1 MTNIESLHATV
12 IDLANKAA
20 TNGKEEWLALAA
32 EMLRNGGEDVCFQ
45 GLPMGKDD
53 PC

>member
-1 MTNIESLHATV
+1 MNIIQSLHATV

-20 TNGKEEWLALAA
+20 TDGKEEWLVLAA

-53 PC
+53 T